1 MRIGARIAH
10 LTVQL
15 GQQFRCEKRV
25 DIRTEFALDLRSVQ
39 CGNFQVIERA
49 GVDALHGAVARVR
62 SGDPRQQIWNLLS
75 SADGHFH
82 VGQWASG
89 VGAWEVQYTEF
100 ELCHILAGVVRV
112 SDAQGLG
119 RLYRTGDTFVIPSG
133 FRGTWEVIEP
143 CRKLYAIYE

>member
-1 MRIGARIAH
+1 LPKESAVTAI
-10 LTVQL
+10 V
-15 GQQFRCEKRV
+15 
-25 DIRTEFALDLRSVQ
+25 
-39 CGNFQVIERA
+39 NFDPLPA
-49 GVDALHGAVARVR
+49 PSASAPAADRVR
-62 SGDPRQQIWNLLS
+62 SGDPRQLIWNLLS

-100 ELCHILAGVVRV
+100 ELCHILTGVVRV
-112 SDAQGLG
+112 SDAQGFG

-143 CRKLYAIYE
+143 CRKIYAIYELRT